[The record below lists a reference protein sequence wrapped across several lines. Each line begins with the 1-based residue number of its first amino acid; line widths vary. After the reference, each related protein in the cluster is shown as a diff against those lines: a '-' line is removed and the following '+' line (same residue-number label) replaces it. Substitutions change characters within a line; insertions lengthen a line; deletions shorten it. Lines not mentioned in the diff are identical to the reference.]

1 MYPKIP
7 DEFGTALSA
16 VAKALELNPGYL
28 DRPDCPYSPALK
40 GALRA
45 LRGSGGQVEPIFN
58 ENVADVDV
66 IERELKELLTKM
78 KSFGEKLDGLDA
90 NEKIQYFK
98 ASTGLWEKL
107 IGMQERTL
115 NLKKLSEFQ
124 TRVIEIMSDLMD
136 VDQREEMMKRLE
148 NVVS

>member
-7 DEFGTALSA
+7 DEFATALSA
-16 VAKALELNPGYL
+16 VAKAVELNPGYL
-28 DRPDCPYSPALK
+28 DRPDCPYGTALK
-40 GALRA
+40 NALNG
-45 LRGSGGQVEPIFN
+45 LRGAGTQVEAIFN
-58 ENVADVDV
+58 ENTEDLDV

-78 KSFGEKLDGLDA
+78 KNFGEKLDGLDA

-115 NLKKLSEFQ
+115 NLKKLSDFQ
-124 TRVIEIMSDLMD
+124 SCVVEIMDDLLS

-148 NVVS
+148 NAVS

>member
-7 DEFGTALSA
+7 DEFATALSA

-28 DRPDCPYSPALK
+28 DRSDCPYSLPLRSALV
-40 GALRA
+40 A
-45 LRGSGGQVEPIFN
+45 LRGAGAPVAAIFG
-58 ENVADVDV
+58 ENLADSDV

-78 KSFGEKLDGLDA
+78 KNFGEKLEGLDA

-124 TRVIEIMSDLMD
+124 SRVVEIMTDLMD

-148 NVVS
+148 HAVS